1 MDSLIDHLSEDE
13 IKSLIKYN
21 KIKANPHLS
30 SISEKLLSI
39 ELKNIK
45 QKAKFNTITK
55 EVEKELSELEKQIK
69 SYENPPIKEIPT
81 KPIRIYIDGVFDII
95 HSGHFNAIRQAKKL
109 GDILVM
115 GVNSD
120 ADVLK
125 VKGPTLMNEN
135 ERGALAGACKWVDEV
150 VIGTA
155 YTPSIKL
162 LDELKCDYSS
172 HGDDVAYDENGVS
185 VYDEII
191 KAGRM
196 KYFKRTE
203 GVSTTEIIG
212 RLLLCI
218 KDNIVKGEKDKMEMT
233 TSSELIKQLAE
244 LDDFQKNR
252 KPVMSSFLA
261 TSWRIT
267 EFSNNK
273 TPKENDKIIY
283 IDGAFD
289 ILHIG
294 HIEALKKAKEL
305 GDFLYVGVH
314 DDYTVNKFKG
324 KNYPIL
330 NLNER
335 VFNLLALKYVDEVII
350 ASPWKVTEDMIKS
363 LKINLVVQGTT
374 PKTEEDYLNIKPED
388 DPYEIPK
395 KLGIFQTI
403 TSNYDLS
410 NDILIQRLIKHR
422 EAYISKYLNKAKKD
436 EAFFEGEGKE
446 QIKEI

>member
-1 MDSLIDHLSEDE
+1 
-13 IKSLIKYN
+13 
-21 KIKANPHLS
+21 
-30 SISEKLLSI
+30 
-39 ELKNIK
+39 
-45 QKAKFNTITK
+45 
-55 EVEKELSELEKQIK
+55 
-69 SYENPPIKEIPT
+69 
-81 KPIRIYIDGVFDII
+81 
-95 HSGHFNAIRQAKKL
+95 
-109 GDILVM
+109 
-115 GVNSD
+115 
-120 ADVLK
+120 
-125 VKGPTLMNEN
+125 
-135 ERGALAGACKWVDEV
+135 
-150 VIGTA
+150 
-155 YTPSIKL
+155 
-162 LDELKCDYSS
+162 
-172 HGDDVAYDENGVS
+172 
-185 VYDEII
+185 
-191 KAGRM
+191 
-196 KYFKRTE
+196 
-203 GVSTTEIIG
+203 
-212 RLLLCI
+212 
-218 KDNIVKGEKDKMEMT
+218 
-233 TSSELIKQLAE
+233 
-244 LDDFQKNR
+244 
-252 KPVMSSFLA
+252 MSSFLA

-267 EFSNNK
+267 EFSSNK
-273 TPKENDKIIY
+273 IPKKGDKIIY

-294 HIEALKKAKEL
+294 HIETLKKAKEM

-314 DDYTVNKFKG
+314 DDFIVNKFRG

-395 KLGIFQTI
+395 KMGIFQTI
-403 TSNYDLS
+403 ISNYDLS